1 MILTWWQSLDLA
13 QQIFALVGIGSTV
26 ILIIQTVMLLFG
38 LDDDADADFD
48 IDNDLVDDLD
58 GAGDGLA
65 LFSIRGIV
73 AMFAILGWTGVVFLG
88 MNMPK
93 VIAISLAIVCG
104 FLALVAMAFIMRG
117 ISRLQSSGNID
128 VGNCVGKIAQVYIPI
143 KPSASAQGKVNLTVQ
158 GQYSEFSAI
167 TTADYVL
174 TTGTYVRVVAVD
186 ESGVLLVEP
195 IENKNEK

>member
-1 MILTWWQSLDLA
+1 MILWWQSLDLA
-13 QQIFALVGIGSTV
+13 QQIFALVGIGATV

-48 IDNDLVDDLD
+48 VDNDLIDDLD

-73 AMFAILGWTGVVFLG
+73 AMLAILGWTGVVFLG

-93 VIAISLAIVCG
+93 AIAISLSIVCG

-174 TTGTYVRVVAVD
+174 TTGSYVRVVAVD